1 VSQPYVTGQRMGS
14 LPCIGETDGNYF
26 SLADY
31 ARVKLEVAFGLELW
45 AHR

>member
-14 LPCIGETDGNYF
+14 LPCIVETDGNYF

-31 ARVKLEVAFGLELW
+31 ARVKPEVAFGLELW